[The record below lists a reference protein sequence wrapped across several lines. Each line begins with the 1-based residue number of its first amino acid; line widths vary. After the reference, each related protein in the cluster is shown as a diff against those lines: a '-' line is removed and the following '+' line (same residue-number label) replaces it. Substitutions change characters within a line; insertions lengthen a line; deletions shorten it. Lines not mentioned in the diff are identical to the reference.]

1 MKKSYLLLLFTLIIT
16 TAFGQ
21 TTEKDT
27 SWKSGGFISINFSQT
42 NLSQWTAGGET
53 QMSLAGV
60 ANLYK
65 NYLKGNIDWQNTLD
79 LGYAVVRTESVGLRK
94 SDDKIDFT
102 SKYSKKFSKNWLY
115 SGLVNFKSQFTN
127 GFAYPDDSVIVSKFM
142 APAYLI
148 TSIGFTWKPVDYFEV
163 MISPATAKFTFVLD
177 QTLADLGAYGV
188 APGKTTHSEFGAYL
202 NMRFKKD
209 IMPNITFISRL
220 ELFNNYTD
228 PDKDNRQNIDVN
240 FENTLNMKVNK
251 FITAMVY
258 ANVVYD
264 ANVIERTQFK
274 EMIGVG
280 FGYKFDKK

>member
-1 MKKSYLLLLFTLIIT
+1 MKKSYLLILFALVLN
-16 TAFGQ
+16 TAYSQ
-21 TTEKDT
+21 TAPKDT

-53 QMSLAGV
+53 QMSLAGS
-60 ANLYK
+60 ANLFS
-65 NYLKGNIDWQNTLD
+65 NYLKGKIDWQNSLD

-102 SKYSKKFSKNWLY
+102 SKYSKKFAEKWLY

-142 APAYLI
+142 APAYL
-148 TSIGFTWKPVDYFEV
+148 TAALGFTWKPVEFFEV
-163 MISPATAKFTFVLD
+163 MISPTTAKFTFVLD

-202 NMRFKKD
+202 NAKFKKD
-209 IMPNITFISRL
+209 IMPNITLTSKL

-228 PDKDNRQNIDVN
+228 PDKNNRKNIDVN

-251 FITAMVY
+251 FITASVY

-280 FGYKFDKK
+280 FGYKFGK